1 VLINHGYGVI
11 RWESTIIKGY
21 LKLIK

>member
-21 LKLIK
+21 LTLIK